1 MQIDETST
9 KLPAKIVVNSAEIP
23 RTRKHRKKNWQCTF
37 EGCTDPL
44 KTRYN
49 CYSHIWDT
57 HLRKVLCEKD
67 PGRYEDVPYK
77 NIQNKELVKSLCEKY
92 MTQLVSDKKRQ
103 ESDDEQLVQ
112 QISSNPQPIQH
123 IPQLVPVLS
132 QIQPQSQI
140 QPILQNQIPSQLTQP
155 IQPQLSQIVLAQPP
169 NVINSFV
176 PSYPLVPNQMLP
188 YQYQM
193 DTTPQITSFDQTLSS
208 AEQTN
213 SQEVK
218 IEMQQL
224 QSPQQSNALS
234 LASNE
239 WDVLINTVNVSQ
251 SATHQLLCSE
261 LQKGDFLRI
270 YNISKTLHRLHVYG
284 EVLAENG
291 YFVRSDERTKCHIR
305 PLSDCLESIS
315 QLVGK
320 QYRYKNSPQLRLG
333 FVAQE
338 VKEVLPDLV
347 HTDEITGTL
356 SVDVLGVIPFLVES
370 LKQLNS
376 EITML
381 DGANDT
387 QFKCLQ
393 DRVVEALNLADDLKI
408 KQKQDLYELQKCIDK
423 AQEPM
428 YSFSFGPI
436 PVTLYFASILTFM
449 SLILPFT
456 YCYQYIMW
464 GYFIFTTLCVY
475 FSLILERKELC
486 EMFRFHRVVW
496 EWKTY
501 HFITLSLFTFLFIL
515 SLSFTVIMGSASFQT
530 AAGITVVVL
539 LIIIILIFLHKII
552 NLSFCVVSTIL
563 CAFLVIGF
571 ISIGIIYVIQPSYQP
586 EILNYQS
593 GQTFVLDSNNQFKF
607 SINSPPF
614 NCFSPNFYSKNL
626 GSLSLIQNSLSDN
639 EFIIQGNLSE
649 TINDVQFYLTCSKYL
664 TFYFGSYSISHL

>member
-1 MQIDETST
+1 
-9 KLPAKIVVNSAEIP
+9 
-23 RTRKHRKKNWQCTF
+23 
-37 EGCTDPL
+37 
-44 KTRYN
+44 
-49 CYSHIWDT
+49 
-57 HLRKVLCEKD
+57 
-67 PGRYEDVPYK
+67 
-77 NIQNKELVKSLCEKY
+77 

-103 ESDDEQLVQ
+103 ESDDDEQLIQ
-112 QISSNPQPIQH
+112 QISSNPQPIQQL
-123 IPQLVPVLS
+123 PQLIPVLS
-132 QIQPQSQI
+132 QIQSQSQI
-140 QPILQNQIPSQLTQP
+140 QPILQNQVPSQLTQQ
-155 IQPQLSQIVLAQPP
+155 IHPQLSQIVLTQPP

-176 PSYPLVPNQMLP
+176 SNYPIMPNQIIP

-193 DTTPQITSFDQTLSS
+193 DTNPKITSFEQTLSS

-213 SQEVK
+213 SQEVQ

-224 QSPQQSNALS
+224 QSPQQSNTLS

-239 WDVLINTVNVSQ
+239 WDVLINTVNTSQ
-251 SATHQLLCSE
+251 STTHQLLCSE

-338 VKEVLPDLV
+338 VKEILPDLV

-356 SVDVLGVIPFLVES
+356 SVDVLGIIPFLVES

-376 EITML
+376 EISML
-381 DGANDT
+381 DGVNDT

-408 KQKQDLYELQKCIDK
+408 KQKQDLYELQKYIDK
-423 AQEPM
+423 VQEPI

-436 PVTLYFASILTFM
+436 PVTIYFAVILTIM
-449 SLILPFT
+449 SIVLPFT
-456 YCYQYIMW
+456 YHYQYIIW
-464 GYFIFTTLCVY
+464 GYFIFTTLCAY
-475 FSLILERKELC
+475 FSLIFKRKELW
-486 EMFRFHRVVW
+486 EMFRFHRIVW

-501 HFITLSLFTFLFIL
+501 HFITLSLFAFLFIL

-530 AAGITVVVL
+530 AAGLTVAAL
-539 LIIIILIFLHKII
+539 TLIAILIFLHKIM
-552 NLSFCVVSTIL
+552 NLSFCVVSTTL
-563 CAFLVIGF
+563 FGFLVIGF
-571 ISIGIIYVIQPSYQP
+571 ICIGIIYAIQPSYQP
-586 EILNYQS
+586 TILNYQT

-607 SINSPPF
+607 SISSPPF

-626 GSLSLIQNSLSDN
+626 DSLSLIQNPLIDN
-639 EFIIQGNLSE
+639 EFIIQGKLTE

-664 TFYFGSYSISHL
+664 TFYCGSYSISPL